1 MIEHTFFL
9 PIFTAGIHEKYFNLL
24 LYTYVF
30 QSVGQE
36 VMITVSIVLRWK
48 FVKPVT
54 RGRPNVQPR
63 TVITVS
69 GLINM
74 GMSEERVMLKLRP

>member
-1 MIEHTFFL
+1 MKF
-9 PIFTAGIHEKYFNLL
+9 YNYL
-24 LYTYVF
+24 LYVVPIIVHIPNNVF
-30 QSVGQE
+30 QSIGQE
-36 VMITVSIVLRWK
+36 VMITALIVLRWK

-74 GMSEERVMLKLRP
+74 GMSEERAMLK